1 MYSQALAPLGI
12 GVATGEQVG
21 DISLG
26 WHTLALPVDT
36 AHGAAP
42 PVFCDGRFFS
52 SKKWGY
58 FTARHG
64 QEFVDSSTVPVTQVT
79 DLFQSISL
87 EFTRQQFK
95 AARGII
101 GTV

>member
-12 GVATGEQVG
+12 GVATEGEQVG

-26 WHTLALPVDT
+26 LWHTLALPVDT

-42 PVFCDGRFFS
+42 AVFCDGRFFHLRN
-52 SKKWGY
+52 GA
-58 FTARHG
+58 TLQQDMV

-79 DLFQSISL
+79 DLFQSIIGIY
-87 EFTRQQFK
+87 K
-95 AARGII
+95 AAI
-101 GTV
+101 